1 MGGSLL
7 YLRGTTQ
14 GREHGKGKCKPE
26 TGLQSLGQGSRIRA
40 RNGEGQAGSRCGV
53 LKTET
58 KVCGR
63 AGYMVEDFRMSR
75 GRGDTWVRVP
85 VLHGV

>member
-14 GREHGKGKCKPE
+14 GRECSEGKSKPE
-26 TGLQSLGQGSRIRA
+26 MGLQSLGQGSQIGAWNR
-40 RNGEGQAGSRCGV
+40 EGQAGSRCGV
-53 LKTET
+53 LKTGT

-63 AGYMVEDFRMSR
+63 AGYAVED
-75 GRGDTWVRVP
+75 
-85 VLHGV
+85 LE

>member
-1 MGGSLL
+1 MGGLLL
-7 YLRGTTQ
+7 YLWGTTQ
-14 GREHGKGKCKPE
+14 GHERGEGKSKPNM
-26 TGLQSLGQGSRIRA
+26 GLQSLGQGSWLRA

-53 LKTET
+53 LKMET

-63 AGYMVEDFRMSR
+63 AGYAVEDFRMNL
-75 GRGDTWVRVP
+75 GHGDAWVRVP